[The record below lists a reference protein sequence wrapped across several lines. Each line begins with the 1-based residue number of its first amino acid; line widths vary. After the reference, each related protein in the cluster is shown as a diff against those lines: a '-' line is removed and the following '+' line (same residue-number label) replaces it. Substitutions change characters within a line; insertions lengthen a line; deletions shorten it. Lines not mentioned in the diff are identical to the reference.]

1 MIEKMMNAMNFAGS
15 EWVLW
20 LLLGLSVMSIG
31 VMVERI
37 IFLWT
42 RRVDLDALTDAVS
55 RALSNGDRAAAA
67 AALKSSQSMETRVAR
82 RILEQLDAPSEA
94 LENLYRSALERERL
108 RYEQRIGF
116 LATLGSNAPFVG
128 LFGTVLGIIAAF
140 ADLKAATAGASRG
153 SVIMGSIS
161 EALVATAVGLLV
173 AIPAVAA
180 YNSLQRRIE
189 KSVGSTEVLVR
200 EMLAHS
206 QGAS

>member
-1 MIEKMMNAMNFAGS
+1 VIEKMMNAMNFAGS

>member
-1 MIEKMMNAMNFAGS
+1 VIEKMMNAMNFAGS

-20 LLLGLSVMSIG
+20 LLLGLSVISIG
-31 VMVERI
+31 VMVERT
-37 IFLWT
+37 IFLWS

-67 AALKSSQSMETRVAR
+67 KVLKSSQSMETRVAQR
-82 RILEQLDAPSEA
+82 VLDQLDAPSEA

-108 RYEQRIGF
+108 RYENRIGF

-200 EMLAHS
+200 EMLAHA